1 MSDQERLARFI
12 DVGREAV
19 DDFVGLLESLPP
31 EDWSV
36 PTDLPGWDVKAVASH
51 VAHLES
57 VLAGFPQP
65 NVAVALSEHMT
76 AMTSTYTEQGVAARR
91 ESTPAELIAEIR
103 EAAAVRFAELAEN
116 PPTDAKF
123 VPDTGVPL
131 EWSWNTLLRNRP
143 LDVWMH
149 EQDVRR
155 AVGMPGGMD
164 APAALHTIT
173 YYAEGLGYIVAKR
186 AAAVPGTTVVLAI
199 DGVGPIAVAVTD
211 DHKGIF
217 LSELPG
223 EPTVRLDLDPESF
236 VVLVGGRR
244 SPRPGAVRVSGDE
257 QIASRIL
264 SHLNTTP

>member
-1 MSDQERLARFI
+1 MSDQRLLAGYI
-12 DVGREAV
+12 DVGRAAI
-19 DDFVGLLESLPP
+19 DDFVQLLESLPP

-36 PTDLPGWDVKAVASH
+36 PTDLPGWDVKAIASH

-57 VLAGFPQP
+57 VLAGFSQP
-65 NVAVALSEHMT
+65 DVAVEPSEHMT
-76 AMTSTYTEQGVAARR
+76 AMTSSYTEQGVAARR

-103 EAAAVRFAELAEN
+103 EASAARFAELAAN
-116 PPTDAKF
+116 PPTDAQV

-155 AVGMPGGMD
+155 AVGQPGGMD
-164 APAALHTIT
+164 AAAAVHTIT

-186 AAAVPGTTVVLAI
+186 AAAAPGTTVVLAI
-199 DGVGPIAVAVTD
+199 DGVDPIAVAVTD
-211 DHKGIF
+211 ERKGVF

-223 EPTVRLDLDPESF
+223 EPTVRLELDPESF

-244 SPRPGAVRVSGDE
+244 APRHGAVRVSGDE
-257 QIASRIL
+257 QLASRIL
-264 SHLNTTP
+264 ANLNTTP